1 MMRRIPLFALL
12 AVAAACTSHRE
23 AARADSLQAI
33 AHEQA
38 QLTNQL
44 AAQKDSL
51 TRVIFE
57 ADEFISKVDSQIST
71 VKGLPTSKQRKNLES
86 PIEEQLVARREM
98 LARVDALVKRAK
110 LTTMQLA
117 ESRRR
122 EAALRAENGELKDA
136 NAKLQQQIAQDQ
148 QTIEELGE
156 RIRKQTDQIL
166 ALQGQVDSLNT
177 EVRAAVLARNKAYYV
192 IGTERELVEKGI
204 IEREGG
210 ARLLVVKLGRSL
222 QPARDLKPELFT
234 PIDAREVTEIQVPD
248 STRRYRLVSRQSL
261 DEAVV
266 IDRNKAT
273 FTGNLRI
280 TNPER
285 FWAPSR
291 FLILVQR

>member
-1 MMRRIPLFALL
+1 MMRRPPLFALVAL
-12 AVAAACTSHRE
+12 AAACTARRD

-44 AAQKDSL
+44 SAQKDSL

-57 ADEFISKVDSQIST
+57 ADEFITKVDSQIST
-71 VKGLPTSKQRKNLES
+71 VKGLPTSKKRKDLES
-86 PIEEQLVARREM
+86 PIEEQLVARKEM

-110 LTTMQLA
+110 ATAAQLA

-166 ALQGQVDSLNT
+166 ALQGQVDSLST
-177 EVRAAVLARNKAYYV
+177 AVRDAVLARYKAYYV
-192 IGTERELVEKGI
+192 IGTERELLEKGI
-204 IEREGG
+204 IER
-210 ARLLVVKLGRSL
+210 
-222 QPARDLKPELFT
+222 
-234 PIDAREVTEIQVPD
+234 
-248 STRRYRLVSRQSL
+248 
-261 DEAVV
+261 
-266 IDRNKAT
+266 
-273 FTGNLRI
+273 
-280 TNPER
+280 
-285 FWAPSR
+285 
-291 FLILVQR
+291 

>member
-1 MMRRIPLFALL
+1 MMRRLSLFALVAL
-12 AVAAACTSHRE
+12 AAACTSRRE
-23 AARADSLQAI
+23 AARADSLQAL

-44 AAQKDSL
+44 SAQKDSL

-71 VKGLPTSKQRKNLES
+71 VKGLPTAKRRKNLES

-110 LTTMQLA
+110 LTAAQLA

-166 ALQGQVDSLNT
+166 ALQGTVDSLNT
-177 EVRAAVLARNKAYYV
+177 AVVVAATARYKAYYV
-192 IGTERELVEKGI
+192 IGTERELLEKGI

-210 ARLLVVKLGRSL
+210 ARLLVVKLGRTI
-222 QPARDLKPELFT
+222 QPARDINPELFT
-234 PIDAREVTEIQVPD
+234 AIDQREVTEIQVPD
-248 STRRYRLVSRQSL
+248 TTKRYRLVSRQSL
-261 DEAVV
+261 EDAEVR
-266 IDRNKAT
+266 DRDKTT
-273 FTGNLRI
+273 FKGSLRI
-280 TNPER
+280 TRPDR

>member
-1 MMRRIPLFALL
+1 MMKRLPLFALV
-12 AVAAACTSHRE
+12 AVATACTSRRD

-71 VKGLPTSKQRKNLES
+71 VKGLPTSKKRKELES
-86 PIEEQLVARREM
+86 PIEEQLVARKEM

-110 LTTMQLA
+110 QTATQLA

-156 RIRKQTDQIL
+156 RIRKQTEQIL
-166 ALQGQVDSLNT
+166 ALQGDVDSLNT
-177 EVRAAVLARNKAYYV
+177 AVRDAVLARYKAYYV
-192 IGTERELVEKGI
+192 IGTERELIEKGV

-234 PIDAREVTEIQVPD
+234 SIDAREVMEIPVPD
-248 STRRYRLVSRQSL
+248 TTKRYRLVSRQSL

-266 IDRNKAT
+266 SDRDKET
-273 FTGNLRI
+273 FRGNLRI

-291 FLILVQR
+291 YLILVQR